1 VPRTRAPGRLNDIV
15 EAAAEVFATRG
26 YRLTRMQDVA
36 AAAGVSSGLLYT
48 YAAGKE
54 GLFTLVIQAA
64 AGVDLDTL
72 PLPVPDPDE
81 RELEAI
87 VRKTLRELRAPR
99 LQAAQAATRR
109 PADPRAELEGIVAEQ
124 YDGIHQMR
132 RLLRVIE
139 RCALDWP
146 ELADLFFNRAR
157 KPHVRR
163 LANYIERRAKWGCFR
178 PVPDAEVAA
187 RVVIETVAWFAN
199 HRYGD
204 YDGAKIPDDVARA
217 TVIEM
222 LTNGLLAP

>member
-15 EAAAEVFATRG
+15 EAATDVFATRG

-36 AAAGVSSGLLYT
+36 AAAGVSSGLLYS

-54 GLFTLVIQAA
+54 ALFTLVIQAA
-64 AGVDLDTL
+64 VGVDLDTL
-72 PLPVPDPDE
+72 SLPVPDPDA

-87 VRKTLRELRAPR
+87 VRKTLRGLNAPR
-99 LQAAQAATRR
+99 LQAAEAATRR
-109 PADPRAELEGIVAEQ
+109 PADPRAELEGIIAEH
-124 YDGIHQMR
+124 YDGIHDRR

-139 RCALDWP
+139 QCAHDWP

-157 KPHVRR
+157 KPHVQR
-163 LANYIERRAKWGCFR
+163 LGAYIERRVKWGCFR
-178 PVPDAEVAA
+178 PVPDADVAA
-187 RVVIETVAWFAN
+187 RVVMETIAWFAN

-204 YDGAKIPDDVARA
+204 HDGAKIPDDVARA

-222 LTNGLLAP
+222 LTNSLVTP